1 MLTILTDYCVCVCV
15 CILRLHFAFACLHLV
30 QYFGLY
36 TTFLRPGSP
45 QSKLK
50 YACKKQ
56 TDKNKTRQDKS
67 GKIDVGFFGAIA

>member
-1 MLTILTDYCVCVCV
+1 MLTILTDYCVCVSFAFCV
-15 CILRLHFAFACLHLV
+15 CILRLHLV